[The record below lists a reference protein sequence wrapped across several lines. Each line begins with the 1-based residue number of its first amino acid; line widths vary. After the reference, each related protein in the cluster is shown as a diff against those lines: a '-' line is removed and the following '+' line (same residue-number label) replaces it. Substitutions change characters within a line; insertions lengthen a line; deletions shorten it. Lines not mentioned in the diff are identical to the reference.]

1 MRSRYFRYFTYIEPI
16 IRAPL
21 VKTYGTLIMTIVLL
35 IIFVLFAIKPTIET
49 IFLLLK
55 DLENQKSTLAQ
66 LKKKRGDLTLAIK
79 NYNSLDSNILS
90 SIETSIP
97 KSTRI
102 DQLVTSLE
110 NAASIPEAS
119 ISALQFQP
127 ITIEPPAN
135 VTSNALTEISFTF
148 NIEGS
153 YQNLM
158 IILNNLRQ
166 SPRLISMD
174 KVLFSKLS
182 TSSLLLMSISGKAY
196 YIK

>member
-1 MRSRYFRYFTYIEPI
+1 
-16 IRAPL
+16 
-21 VKTYGTLIMTIVLL
+21 MTIVLL

-182 TSSLLLMSISGKAY
+182 TSSMLLMSISGKAY